1 MGSTSFKL
9 AVIAVLWTAPSLL
22 LGQDVS
28 VMTYNI
34 RYDNPDDG
42 RNAWPKRKAELANQ
56 ISFYGP
62 DILGIQE
69 GLLHQV
75 KYLDSALLDYRYVGQ
90 GREDGRRKGEFCAI
104 YYRHTRFDK
113 LQEGTLWLSET
124 PDRPSTG
131 WDAALPRIATWVR
144 LDDLED
150 GRTLVVINTH
160 FDHQGT
166 QAREESA
173 KLLINF
179 VKSLERQGD
188 DAIVLMGDLNA
199 TPEEAPIRQL
209 DFSLFDSHDESV
221 LAPFGP
227 TGTWANWQVGNPLDR
242 RIDYIWVN
250 EGLAVEKYAVL
261 TDHRDG
267 RYYSDHLPVWVLLSR
282 Y

>member
-1 MGSTSFKL
+1 M
-9 AVIAVLWTAPSLL
+9 
-22 LGQDVS
+22 S

-42 RNAWPKRKAELANQ
+42 ANAWSQRKAELANQ
-56 ISFYGP
+56 ISFHGP

-90 GREDGRRKGEFCAI
+90 GRDDGRRKGEFCAI
-104 YYRHTRFDK
+104 FFRHTRFEK
-113 LQEGTLWLSET
+113 LSEGTLWLSET

-150 GRTLVVINTH
+150 GRSLVVINTH
-160 FDHQGT
+160 FDHQGE
-166 QAREESA
+166 QARKESA
-173 KLLINF
+173 KLLVTF

-188 DAIVLMGDLNA
+188 AAVVLMGDFNA
-199 TPEEAPIRQL
+199 SPDEEPIKQL
-209 DFSLFDSHDESV
+209 DFSLFDSHDES
-221 LAPFGP
+221 LDPPFGP
-227 TGTWANWQVGNPLDR
+227 TGTWANWQVGNSLDR

-250 EGLAVEKYAVL
+250 EGFTVEKYGVL
-261 TDHRDG
+261 TDHRNG
-267 RYYSDHLPVWVLLSR
+267 RYYSDHLPVWVQLSR
-282 Y
+282 